1 MPNHKTPPTLGRARS
16 GRLLVLV
23 VVATLLSVLAARA
36 TGPAAAGQPIARLGE
51 ALLAPSAARRSV
63 QAPRNLQD
71 VAGAPIPF
79 GAAQYFG
86 TLALKDASYG
96 MAAMAASQNGRG
108 YLLVTGSGGVFGFG
122 DARFHGKVAVW
133 HKAHVVAIAETGNGG
148 GYWLAC
154 ASGQVFSFG
163 DARFHGSPGGQL
175 STPIVAMAAT
185 PGGRGYWLAASG
197 GRVFAYG
204 DAEVYGSATPELH
217 GDHIVAMAATP
228 DGKGY
233 WLVTSRG
240 RVFGYGDAHPYGS
253 ATGELGDDRI
263 MAMAATPDAKGY
275 WLVASRGRV
284 FHYGDAHSYGS
295 AAGELG
301 SDRIVAMAD
310 TPDGRGYWL
319 LASIPPPVGL
329 PSPGPGFLAGHVT
342 AIGDSVMLDAEPAL
356 EADIPGIDVE
366 AAVSRQWDAGIALA
380 QQLKS
385 EGRLGAIVVIDL
397 GTNGPVSAQQFTE
410 MMNVLAGASRV
421 VFVTVHLPPDYSWA
435 NSVNVTLAQGVQR
448 YPRDRLAD
456 FNKLADANP
465 QWFYTD
471 GVHMP
476 IGGVGAKAMARLIE
490 SEI

>member
-1 MPNHKTPPTLGRARS
+1 MPNHEMTPGLGRARA
-16 GRLLVLV
+16 GRIVLLGV
-23 VVATLLSVLAARA
+23 VVA
-36 TGPAAAGQPIARLGE
+36 
-51 ALLAPSAARRSV
+51 LLAGFATRPSAANAALQPDLGRSRV
-63 QAPRNLQD
+63 PVARPMALRFLRAPRSLLG
-71 VAGAPIPF
+71 VADAPIPF
-79 GAAQYFG
+79 GSAQYFG
-86 TLALKDASYG
+86 TLGSGDSSLG
-96 MAAMAASQNGRG
+96 VAAMATSSSGRG
-108 YLLVTGSGGVFGFG
+108 YLLVTVNGGVFRFG
-122 DARFHGKVAVW
+122 DARFHGGIAARD
-133 HKAHVVAIAETGNGG
+133 KAHVVAIAETANGA

-154 ASGQVFSFG
+154 DDGQVFSFG
-163 DARFHGSPGGQL
+163 DARFHGSPSGQL

-185 PGGRGYWLAASG
+185 PDGRGYWLAAFG

-204 DAEVYGSATPELH
+204 DAKVYGSATPELH

-228 DGKGY
+228 D
-233 WLVTSRG
+233 
-240 RVFGYGDAHPYGS
+240 
-253 ATGELGDDRI
+253 
-263 MAMAATPDAKGY
+263 AKGY
-275 WLVASRGRV
+275 WLVSSLGRV

-301 SDRIVAMAD
+301 SDHVVAMAA
-310 TPDGRGYWL
+310 TPDAKGYWL

-329 PSPGPGFLAGHVT
+329 PAPGAGFLAGHVT

-385 EGRLGAIVVIDL
+385 EDRLGAIVVIDL
-397 GTNGPVSAQQFTE
+397 GTNGPVSTQQFSD

-421 VFVTVHLPPDYSWA
+421 VFVTVHLPPDYSWVT
-435 NSVNVTLAQGVQR
+435 SVNATLEQGVQR

-456 FNKLADANP
+456 FNKLADENP
-465 QWFYTD
+465 QWFYSD

-476 IGGVGAKAMARLIE
+476 IGGPGAQAMARLIK